1 MKLFFDNYTAKITLS
16 YCLSFILKCL
26 FVFYNLKKITQK
38 FCRKFVLFI
47 FLQVSH
53 SVSHAGETYVQFI
66 VKAGAG
72 LVVSFRV
79 KLYKYID
86 RHININLLFLLRKI
100 ALPYPHKCLF
110 GFVEQK
116 RIDRQE
122 FFKEY
127 SCHKR

>member
-1 MKLFFDNYTAKITLS
+1 MRFKQNTCVSQVLIHEEVYNKPLYVIS
-16 YCLSFILKCL
+16 YLC
-26 FVFYNLKKITQK
+26 
-38 FCRKFVLFI
+38 I
-47 FLQVSH
+47 F
-53 SVSHAGETYVQFI
+53 
-66 VKAGAG
+66 
-72 LVVSFRV
+72 
-79 KLYKYID
+79 
-86 RHININLLFLLRKI
+86 LFLLRKI

>member
-1 MKLFFDNYTAKITLS
+1 MTH
-16 YCLSFILKCL
+16 
-26 FVFYNLKKITQK
+26 
-38 FCRKFVLFI
+38 KFVTLNMSYQGI
-47 FLQVSH
+47 
-53 SVSHAGETYVQFI
+53 
-66 VKAGAG
+66 
-72 LVVSFRV
+72 RV
-79 KLYKYID
+79 EI
-86 RHININLLFLLRKI
+86 FLLRKI